1 MTEQQKKQ
9 IIEQEMITPA
19 FPPQLVQDQYNQ
31 LVAPI
36 AGMTK
41 LEYFTLHIHTELLK
55 QSKPFAITDSI
66 QQAKMLI
73 ESLTLERI
81 KQQEQKTN
89 SNLSLT

>member
-41 LEYFTLHIHTELLK
+41 LEYFTIQIHIENLK
-55 QSKPFAITDSI
+55 QKKPFAITDSI
-66 QQAKMLI
+66 QQAKILI
-73 ESLTLERI
+73 EALVNERI
-81 KQQEQKTN
+81 NLQEQKTN